1 MSDFD
6 PYVINVSNATIREIQ
21 KRKKT
26 IGKNGNGETFNI
38 KNSHFG
44 YGTVCDT
51 IPTVKKDLEDTRKE
65 LSKIIKDVQFPE
77 SYLEREPLRKKISYQ
92 KKHVDITIPSSSS
105 NNNDNNKEPIPK
117 ILLDWKEECDKNI
130 INGMIGQV
138 PECYQDG
145 MLPLEIFVATPAG
158 QVVLNILK
166 FLKNK
171 IL

>member
-1 MSDFD
+1 MSNFNK
-6 PYVINVSNATIREIQ
+6 YVLDVRNDTIREIK

-26 IGKNGNGETFNI
+26 ICKNGNGETFNI

-77 SYLEREPLRKKISYQ
+77 SYLEREPLKKKMTYQ
-92 KKHVDITIPSSSS
+92 KKPVDIIISSP
-105 NNNDNNKEPIPK
+105 NDNTNQHIPK
-117 ILLDWKEECDKNI
+117 LLKDWKEECDKNI
-130 INGMIGQV
+130 NNGMIGQV

-145 MLPLEIFVATPAG
+145 MLPLDIFIATPAG